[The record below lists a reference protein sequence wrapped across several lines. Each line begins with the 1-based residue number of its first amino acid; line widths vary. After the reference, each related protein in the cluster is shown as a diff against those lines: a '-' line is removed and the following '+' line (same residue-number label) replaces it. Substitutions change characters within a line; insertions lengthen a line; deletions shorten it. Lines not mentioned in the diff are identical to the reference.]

1 MSTRKSPKNKHNYT
15 KKEPRRS
22 SSTNTI
28 LALLNPGY
36 SKIRNEKKE
45 EEDNILRER
54 ELKRDIKDNIKKI
67 QKNNDKRK
75 QAIVHAEKNKSSIRS
90 LFYDDNDEDNG
101 TWRTVE
107 GSGIKLKKKQKPN
120 KSKKILYKKKSKT
133 NYGCSITYKK

>member
-36 SKIRNEKKE
+36 SEQRNEKKK

-54 ELKRDIKDNIKKI
+54 KLIRDIKDSIKKI

-75 QAIVHAEKNKSSIRS
+75 QDIAHAEINKSNIRS
-90 LFYDDNDEDNG
+90 LFYGDNDNDDDDNDDDDDDDDDDE
-101 TWRTVE
+101 R
-107 GSGIKLKKKQKPN
+107 
-120 KSKKILYKKKSKT
+120 
-133 NYGCSITYKK
+133 